1 MDDREFQK
9 LLGLPLPSTAP
20 RAAFNEGLERLQEL
34 QRCDPQDFDKQV
46 EQFRAWAMSV
56 HANFE

>member
-1 MDDREFQK
+1 MDDRELQAA
-9 LLGLPLPSTAP
+9 LGLPLPSTAP
-20 RAAFNEGLERLQEL
+20 RAAFAEGLALLVAL